1 MEDEIPSRADDLRH
15 MERALVLAARGRG
28 RTAPNPAVGAVLV
41 KGGRVVGE
49 GWHRA
54 AGEEHAEAA
63 AIRRA
68 GPRAKG
74 ATLYLTLEPCAHH
87 GRTPPCTDAILAA
100 GVRRVVAALRDPH
113 AIVNGR
119 GFAILRRAGV
129 RVEVGLAAPEARD
142 LIGGYLLAH
151 TAGRPRVIWKVA
163 TTLDGATADTRG
175 RSRWITGPA
184 ARRHGHL
191 LRSLADAVLIGAGT
205 AHADDPRLTARF
217 GGVRRQPLRVV
228 CDTRLVLPRTLRL
241 FTAPLAA
248 GTVVACGRR
257 APATRRR
264 ALEARGVRVWV
275 LPERAGRVD
284 PRALARRLARAGI
297 HEVLLESGGTLGG
310 AWLDAG
316 LVDRLALFT
325 APLIL
330 GPGRRWSDG
339 LAARPL
345 ARALRAAVLERRR
358 LGADRL
364 EVLEVGP

>member
-1 MEDEIPSRADDLRH
+1 MQ
-15 MERALVLAARGRG
+15 RALSLAARGRG

-68 GPRAKG
+68 GARAKG

-113 AIVNGR
+113 AIVNGK
-119 GFAILRRAGV
+119 GFGILRRAGV
-129 RVEVGLAAPEARD
+129 SVEVGLAAREARE
-142 LIGGYLLAH
+142 LIGGYVLAH
-151 TAGRPRVIWKVA
+151 TAGRPRVTWKVA
-163 TTLDGATADTRG
+163 ATLDGATADARG
-175 RSRWITGPA
+175 RSQWITGPL
-184 ARRHGHL
+184 ARRYGHR

-205 AHADDPRLTARF
+205 ARADDPRLTARSS
-217 GGVRRQPLRVV
+217 GVRRQPLRVV
-228 CDTRLVLPRTLRL
+228 CDTRLALPARLRL
-241 FTAPLAA
+241 FSRALAE

-257 APATRRR
+257 APAARRR
-264 ALEARGVRVWV
+264 ALEARGVQVWV
-275 LPERAGRVD
+275 LPERGGHVD

-297 HEVLLESGGTLGG
+297 HEVLLESGGALGG

-325 APLIL
+325 APLVL
-330 GPGRRWSDG
+330 GAGRRWSDG
-339 LAARPL
+339 LGSRPIERARQ
-345 ARALRAAVLERRR
+345 ATVLERRR
-358 LGADRL
+358 LGPDRL
-364 EVLEVGP
+364 EVLEVEA

>member
-1 MEDEIPSRADDLRH
+1 
-15 MERALVLAARGRG
+15 MERALALAARGRG

-74 ATLYLTLEPCAHH
+74 ATLYLTLEPCAHY

-113 AIVNGR
+113 TIVNGR

-129 RVEVGLAAPEARD
+129 RVEVGLAAREARE

-151 TAGRPRVIWKVA
+151 TAGRPRTTWKVA
-163 TTLDGATADTRG
+163 ATLDGATADARG
-175 RSRWITGPA
+175 RSRWITGPY
-184 ARRHGHL
+184 ARRHGHR
-191 LRSLADAVLIGAGT
+191 LRALADAVLVGAGT
-205 AHADDPRLTARF
+205 ARADDPRLTARL
-217 GGVRRQPLRVV
+217 GGGGRQPLRVV
-228 CDTRLVLPRTLRL
+228 CDTRLSLPRSLRL
-241 FTAPLAA
+241 FSRPLAA

-257 APATRRR
+257 APVARRK
-264 ALEARGVRVWV
+264 ALEARGVRVWP
-275 LPERAGRVD
+275 LPERGGHVD
-284 PRALARRLARAGI
+284 PRALARRLVRSGV
-297 HEVLLESGGTLGG
+297 HEVLLESGGALGG
-310 AWLDAG
+310 AWLEAG

-325 APLIL
+325 APLVL

-339 LAARPL
+339 LTARPI
-345 ARALRAAVLERRR
+345 ARARRVVVRERRR

-364 EVLEVGP
+364 EVLEFGA